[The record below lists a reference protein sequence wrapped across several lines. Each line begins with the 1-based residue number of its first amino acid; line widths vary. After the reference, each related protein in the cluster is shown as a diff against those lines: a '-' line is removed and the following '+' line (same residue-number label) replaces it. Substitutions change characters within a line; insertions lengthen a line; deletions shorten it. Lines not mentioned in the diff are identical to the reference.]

1 MGTDTPS
8 ACPRL
13 EPGVM
18 LLRRPREG
26 RHALHR
32 LVTAELARRDGSAY
46 WVDSRN
52 DAVTHALYEHA
63 QSRRTLRGLR
73 IARAFTAYQ
82 HHELVSSLPGRVSSR
97 TALIVVPQLPALYR
111 DPDVPAGEARTLFD
125 SAVTILDALA
135 ESLSVPIL
143 VTAREGTDDQ
153 FSDVLAN
160 TADRTVEC
168 RDTREGVAFTGE
180 DVQTLVYHHR
190 GYWQTTIP
198 YWVELLGVAPEGDL
212 AHVGPTTVPTLDA
225 VAAEGW

>member
-1 MGTDTPS
+1 MGTDTLS

-13 EPGVM
+13 EPGVT
-18 LLRRPREG
+18 LLRRSGETP
-26 RHALHR
+26 HALHR
-32 LVTAELARRDGSAY
+32 LVTAELARREGSAY

-82 HHELVSSLPGRVSSR
+82 HHELVSSLPSRVSSR
-97 TALIVVPQLPALYR
+97 TSLVVVPRLPALYR

-125 SAVTILDALA
+125 AAVTILDALA
-135 ESLSVPIL
+135 ESLSVPVL
-143 VTAREGTDDQ
+143 VTAREGVDDQ
-153 FSDVLAN
+153 FTDALAD

-168 RDTREGVAFTGE
+168 HDTREGVAFAGD
-180 DVQTLVYHHR
+180 DVQTLAYHHR
-190 GYWQTTIP
+190 DYWQTTIP

-212 AHVGPTTVPTLDA
+212 AHVGPASVTTLDA